1 MPPKPLISNFLKG
14 YKSSQS
20 TSVPHISAAPS
31 QQQPPANNPMTHQHD
46 KLDALMAGLGYSGDQ
61 APASS
66 APINWGQSGNT
77 NPGSGNIFLDSHPQS
92 YQALRVPVPPD
103 QPTWVPQSS
112 VLGLAPQGWQGPTR
126 DLFVDAA
133 QEPTPQWIQRP
144 SQSTQWILGHHQPS
158 APSDW
163 MITTSNHNP
172 FENGYDIRKAP
183 PSKDIWQ

>member
-1 MPPKPLISNFLKG
+1 
-14 YKSSQS
+14 
-20 TSVPHISAAPS
+20 
-31 QQQPPANNPMTHQHD
+31 MTQET
-46 KLDALMAGLGYSGDQ
+46 LDALMTGLENGSVHP

-66 APINWGQSGNT
+66 DPIDWGPSGNT
-77 NPGSGNIFLDSHPQS
+77 NPTGNVFQDLRAQS
-92 YQALRVPVPPD
+92 YHTLRVPVQPT

-112 VLGLAPQGWQGPTR
+112 LGLAPQGWQGPAR
-126 DLFVDAA
+126 DPFVDAA
-133 QEPTPQWIQRP
+133 QEPTPQWIQGP

-163 MITTSNHNP
+163 ITTSNHNP